1 MIEIIR
7 NPILIG
13 LTFGT
18 ITYIYIQ
25 WDKSQKTDIKERQK
39 NNPSEIFIPFGI
51 GLITWF
57 IANNYFEEY
66 DFTNDTPFLE
76 DIIVPQMGGQ
86 VPVMMQSQPAMV
98 QPVQAIQ
105 PTVAYPQLMKKGIT
119 LPNIHYQSNNMPENI
134 PDMLME
140 NY

>member
-1 MIEIIR
+1 MAPARAKVSKGLLIEPHFLER
-7 NPILIG
+7 N
-13 LTFGT
+13 
-18 ITYIYIQ
+18 
-25 WDKSQKTDIKERQK
+25 K
-39 NNPSEIFIPFGI
+39 NNPSDIFIPFGI

-76 DIIVPQMGGQ
+76 DIIVPQTGGE
-86 VPVMMQSQPAMV
+86 PMMMQTIAPQVMQPMT
-98 QPVQAIQ
+98 QPIAPQVMQ
-105 PTVAYPQLMKKGIT
+105 PMAYPQLMKKGIT
-119 LPNIHYQSNNMPENI
+119 LPNIHYQSNNIPENI